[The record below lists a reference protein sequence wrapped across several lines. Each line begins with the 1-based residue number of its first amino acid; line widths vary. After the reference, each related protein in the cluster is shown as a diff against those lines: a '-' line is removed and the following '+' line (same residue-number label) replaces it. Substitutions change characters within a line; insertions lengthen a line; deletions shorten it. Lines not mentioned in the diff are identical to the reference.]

1 MQKIIE
7 WVRELFAAYSSET
20 IERLE
25 KLPQSGSD
33 RNYFRIT
40 TPTRTSIATYNHNV
54 NENNTFVSFS
64 AHFRSCD
71 CPVPDIFAINEE
83 QTIYLQEDFG
93 DESLLSKLEQH
104 GYNEYVF
111 GLFQQSLREL
121 ARLQITGGADV
132 DYSL

>member
-7 WVRELFAAYSSET
+7 GVRELFAAYSSEK

-40 TPTRTSIATYNHNV
+40 TPARTFIATYNHNV
-54 NENNTFVSFS
+54 KENNTFIKFT
-64 AHFRSCD
+64 AHFRSCN
-71 CPVPDIFAINEE
+71 CPVPDIFAINDD

-104 GYNEYVF
+104 GYN
-111 GLFQQSLREL
+111 
-121 ARLQITGGADV
+121 
-132 DYSL
+132 